1 MLGTDNLKILLD
13 SDGIISQIKTEDS
26 NYFLAQKFS
35 TKIKDD
41 SALVYIAA
49 TTWAEVVTTL
59 QRKYNNRKL
68 AEGLNDW
75 LKMSEVEVIP
85 VDGELIALAF
95 KVFLSSQ
102 SKQNTFFDAINIAV
116 VKKYNFDAIFSF
128 DSWYK
133 KQGIKLAQD
142 L

>member
-1 MLGTDNLKILLD
+1 MPGTDNLKILLD
-13 SDGIISQIKTEDS
+13 SDGIISQIKTEDA
-26 NYFLAQKFS
+26 NNFLAQEIS
-35 TKIKDD
+35 AKIKDKN
-41 SALVYIAA
+41 ALIFIAA

-75 LKMSEVEVIP
+75 LKMSEVEIIS
-85 VDGELIALAF
+85 VDGELISLAF
-95 KVFLSSQ
+95 KIFLSSQ

-116 VKKYNFDAIFSF
+116 AKKYQIDAIFSF

-133 KQGIKLAQD
+133 KQGVRLAQD